1 MTDLLQL
8 SQALAVA
15 FRSLQMYTAAHPRSK
30 DAVATAFTLLQQ
42 HLEEQPRLQFVV
54 SGTRPFFNGEAQDD
68 RSPHLAALV
77 RQVTERGVSGFII
90 ERGVTLE
97 EFAAFLEALG
107 TRPPKVAELG
117 GLESML
123 LAAGVKRIQTT
134 QIRYQVVLED
144 EASEEASQALNH
156 APSVQAPPMED
167 PLVKA
172 IREALL
178 FSLPLGRG
186 GQTAG
191 QENSGAGQAT
201 PSTDELAFLQDFQPL
216 HLGGL
221 GALGSE
227 LGFGPDRPSA
237 DQVDTLHQVL
247 SGLGPGT
254 LLRLLGGLGTL
265 PAEPAGLGV
274 GLHALVGDLL
284 KQAVT
289 GLLSM
294 GAAWEQLA
302 GPVQSI
308 LNLLPER
315 DAVRVGLAEGLA
327 GQGHDPSKIGLLLR
341 RVTWEDLSLEAKLVK
356 ILEEGCLFD
365 LTLEERLAFLREL
378 LDLGRFDDFI
388 RVQELLLD
396 ALRLERRLRLQS
408 AQTLAG
414 IARWAS
420 APGLPPGIE
429 GPLAE
434 GLKANFPWEPDPP
447 VHRWT
452 TEAVETLL
460 RAHVSRGD
468 LNQVISDVRELE
480 GACAFLDHPQ
490 PWRQEAYERLLEALR
505 RPGVLDE
512 VVAHLHSMDRS
523 HLASEVFPYLEFTG
537 VPMVHHLMTCLGQE
551 EDRVK
556 RGRLVEAIR
565 QMGPAAL
572 PPILKA
578 LESPTWYLVRNAL
591 SLLTDIGDAGLL
603 PTIAPL
609 LRHPEPRVR
618 RVAIRSIWRLCGP
631 ASEPHLIPR
640 MKETDPGALEEVLF
654 ALGQLRSVAGLPAI
668 TEFAQDRRA
677 MEKLR
682 IKAIETLGAIGSAEA
697 QVPLADLVRR
707 RGFFTGTES
716 APVRVAAAR
725 ALRELGTPEAMRLL
739 RGALEAEPR
748 GEFREILTGL
758 QRQA

>member
-1 MTDLLQL
+1 MSDLLQL
-8 SQALAVA
+8 AQSLAVA

-30 DAVATAFTLLQQ
+30 DAVAAAYATLL
-42 HLEEQPRLQFVV
+42 EQLAERPKLQFVV
-54 SGTRPFFNGEAQDD
+54 SGSRPFFNGEAQDD

-90 ERGVTLE
+90 ERGASPD
-97 EFAAFLEALG
+97 EFASFVEALG
-107 TRPPKVAELG
+107 TRPPRVQELG

-123 LAAGVKRIQTT
+123 LAAGVRRIQVT
-134 QIRYQVVLED
+134 QVRYQVVLEGD
-144 EASEEASQALNH
+144 EAEASNRDLNR
-156 APSVQAPPMED
+156 APSVQAPPIED

-178 FSLPLGRG
+178 FSLP
-186 GQTAG
+186 
-191 QENSGAGQAT
+191 QEPGAGA
-201 PSTDELAFLQDFQPL
+201 PGAADADELAFLQTFRPL
-216 HLGGL
+216 ELGGL
-221 GALGSE
+221 GALGAE
-227 LGFGPDRPSA
+227 LGFGAGQATA
-237 DQVDTLHQVL
+237 DQVDTLRQVL

-254 LLRLLGGLGTL
+254 LLRLLAGLGTL
-265 PAEPAGLGV
+265 PQEPGGLAAGVHGLAGGLLQQAVAGLLG
-274 GLHALVGDLL
+274 
-284 KQAVT
+284 Q
-289 GLLSM
+289 
-294 GAAWEQLA
+294 GATWEQLA
-302 GPVQSI
+302 GPVQGI
-308 LNLLPER
+308 LGLLPDR
-315 DAVRVGLAEGLA
+315 DEVRGGLGDFLR
-327 GQGHDPSKIGLLLR
+327 GQGHDPSKVGLLLR
-341 RVTWEDLSLEAKLVK
+341 RVTWEDLSLEARLVK
-356 ILEEGCLFD
+356 VLEEGCLFD

-378 LDLGRFDDFI
+378 LDLGRTDDFI

-396 ALRLERRLRLQS
+396 ALRQERLLRLQS

-414 IARWAS
+414 IARWIH
-420 APGLPPGIE
+420 APGLPPAIE
-429 GPLAE
+429 APLAE

-452 TEAVETLL
+452 TEALETLL

-468 LNQVISDVRELE
+468 LNRVISDMRELE

-490 PWRQEAYERLLEALR
+490 PWRREAYDRLLEALR
-505 RPGVLDE
+505 RPGLLDE
-512 VVAHLHSMDRS
+512 VVAHLHGMDRA
-523 HLASEVFPYLEFTG
+523 HLASEAFPYLDFIG
-537 VPMVHHLMTCLGQE
+537 VPMVHHLMACLGQE

-572 PPILKA
+572 PPILQA

-618 RVAIRSIWRLCGP
+618 RVAIRSLWRLCGP

-654 ALGQLRSVAGLPAI
+654 ALGQLKSVAGLPAI
-668 TEFAQDRRA
+668 AEFAQDRRA

-682 IKAIETLGAIGSAEA
+682 IKAIETLGAIRSPEA
-697 QVPLADLVRR
+697 LAPLAELVRR
-707 RGFFTGTES
+707 RGFFAGTES
-716 APVRVAAAR
+716 AAIRLAGAR
-725 ALRELGTPEAMRLL
+725 ALVDLGIPAATEFLKGVL
-739 RGALEAEPR
+739 DAEPR
-748 GEFREILTGL
+748 GEFREALAALKGLT
-758 QRQA
+758 